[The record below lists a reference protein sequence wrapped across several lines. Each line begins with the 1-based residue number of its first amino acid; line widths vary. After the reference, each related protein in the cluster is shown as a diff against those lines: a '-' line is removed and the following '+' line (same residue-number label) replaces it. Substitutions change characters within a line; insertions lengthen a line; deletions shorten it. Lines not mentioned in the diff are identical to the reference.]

1 MKTVLMMVI
10 VVGACGG
17 SKPAATT
24 HDDTDVRNRQLSHM
38 GGTHQMGQKTEKKEG
53 GMAAV
58 SPELARFH
66 DTLAPRW
73 HAAHG
78 PQRMADTCG
87 AIMRFHR
94 EAEAIAAVRQPGKAD
109 ASAWSSGGRKLTE
122 AVAALDATCKSKD
135 ATAFEP
141 AFERVHET
149 FHVLMEVVGGHDEH
163 GKGEHDE
170 HAKDD
175 NKDADKKDADKK
187 DSDKNDA
194 DKSDADKH

>member
-24 HDDTDVRNRQLSHM
+24 HDETDVRNRQMGQM
-38 GGTHQMGQKTEKKEG
+38 GGKHQMGHKGEKKEG
-53 GMAAV
+53 GMAAA

-78 PQRMADTCG
+78 SQRMTDTCD
-87 AIMRFHR
+87 AILRFHR
-94 EAEAIAAVRQPGKAD
+94 EAEAIAAARAPGKAD
-109 ASAWSSGGRKLTE
+109 ASAWSTGGRKLTE
-122 AVAALDATCKSKD
+122 AVVALDSTCRSKD
-135 ATAFEP
+135 AAAFEP
-141 AFERVHET
+141 AFQRVHEI
-149 FHVLMEVVGGHDEH
+149 FHGLMEAAGGHEEH
-163 GKGEHDE
+163 GKGEHDDDKDEYGDKNDEHGEGEHEE

-175 NKDADKKDADKK
+175 KKDG
-187 DSDKNDA
+187 
-194 DKSDADKH
+194 DKHH